1 MKVQFMKTHN
11 NVVAAGALAL
21 ALALPGQAQ
30 AAVGTTIL
38 TEGFDD
44 INALAGWSQFNNSYP
59 QGQGWFQG
67 VAATFAAQGGAG
79 NSYAATNF
87 LAADAGVGSVDSWL
101 ISPVLQLTGTTVLS
115 FFSRAAGTAGYSD
128 QLEVRFDS
136 GNGDFLTL
144 LTTVGGVNFYPGN
157 WTAYSA
163 SLTQEGSGR
172 FAFRYLGDA
181 DALDYVGVDTVSVTT
196 AVPEPSSWLMLVL
209 GLAGVGAL
217 RRKFS

>member
-1 MKVQFMKTHN
+1 MKTHN

-21 ALALPGQAQ
+21 ALSLGLALPGVAQ
-30 AAVGTTIL
+30 AAGTTIL

-44 INALAGWSQFNNSYP
+44 INALEGWAQFNGSYP

-67 VAATFAAQGGAG
+67 VASTFAAQGGAG
-79 NSYAATNF
+79 NSYAAANY
-87 LAADAGVGSVDSWL
+87 LSAEPGGVGIVDNWL
-101 ISPVLQLTGTTVLS
+101 VTPLLQLTGTTVLS
-115 FFSRAAGTAGYSD
+115 FFSRAAGTPGYSD

-136 GNGDFLTL
+136 GNGDFVTL
-144 LTTVGGVNFYPGN
+144 LTTVGGVNPYPSS
-157 WTAYSA
+157 WTAYST
-163 SLTQEGSGR
+163 SVTQEGSGR
-172 FAFRYLGDA
+172 FAFIYAGDS
-181 DALDYVGVDTVSVTT
+181 DALDYIGVDTVSAMT

>member
-1 MKVQFMKTHN
+1 MKTHN
-11 NVVAAGALAL
+11 NVVTAGALAL
-21 ALALPGQAQ
+21 ALSLGLALPGVAQ
-30 AAVGTTIL
+30 AAGTTIL

-44 INALAGWSQFNNSYP
+44 INALEGWAQFNGSYP

-67 VAATFAAQGGAG
+67 VASTFAAQGGAG
-79 NSYAATNF
+79 NSYAASNF
-87 LAADAGVGSVDSWL
+87 LGADAGVGFVDNWL
-101 ISPVLQLTGTTVLS
+101 ISPLLQLTGTTVLS
-115 FFSRAAGTAGYSD
+115 FFSRGAGTAGYSD
-128 QLEVRFDS
+128 QLEVRFDD
-136 GNGDFLTL
+136 GNGDFNTL
-144 LTTVGGVNFYPGN
+144 LTTVGGVATYPSS

-163 SLTQEGSGR
+163 SLSQEGSGR

-181 DALDYVGVDTVSVTT
+181 DALDYIGVDTVSVMT